1 MRTICYIAAFS
12 LCLAACSAGQATPPL
27 ANLSGPS
34 NDAVSH
40 SLSLTPFNAPTSVFP
55 GATTTEPTGIRPG
68 FISVTVT
75 LQDGATVGGIY
86 DRNSQTWVQID
97 YPDGASTA
105 TYGPQAIPGG
115 YRVVGSFKDSL
126 QMGDTAFVYDSV
138 KDEYLP
144 IHTPAHL
151 CAPKKCNYTI
161 AHSIFGYPSY
171 RVVGNY
177 DAAYTPKQAGAA
189 PVGGHA
195 FLYKSTGRTFT
206 TIDVAGAISTTAY
219 GIWVNGKRVI
229 VAGGYTDKKGR
240 HAYVR
245 DLTTQGI
252 VSYDYP
258 KAALTHFEG
267 IAGAGGYGNYNL
279 VGDYTKPR
287 SKAVYGF
294 YIQMRN
300 WKFQNP
306 VVIGKLTANSV
317 SDRDVIGVY
326 NPGSNISGFITTIPA
341 TDPQ

>member
-1 MRTICYIAAFS
+1 MRTICSVAALS
-12 LCLAACSAGQATPPL
+12 LCLAACSTGQATPPV
-27 ANLSGPS
+27 AKTAAHA

-40 SLSLTPFNAPTSVFP
+40 SLGVTPFNAPTSVFP
-55 GATTTEPTGIRPG
+55 GATTTEPTGIRPD
-68 FISVTVT
+68 FISATVT
-75 LQDGATVGGIY
+75 LQDGATVGGVY
-86 DRNSQTWVQID
+86 NRKSQTWVQID
-97 YPDGASTA
+97 YPDAASTA
-105 TYGPQAIPGG
+105 AYGPQAIPGG

-144 IHTPAHL
+144 INTPAHL

-161 AHSIFGYPSY
+161 AHSIFGHPNYL
-171 RVVGNY
+171 VVGNY
-177 DAAYTPKQAGAA
+177 DAVYSAAQPAAA
-189 PVGGHA
+189 PAAGHA
-195 FLYKSTGRTFT
+195 FLYKSAGRTFT
-206 TIDVAGAISTTAY
+206 TIDVAGALSTTAY
-219 GIWVNGKRVI
+219 GIWVYGQHVV
-229 VAGGYTDKKGR
+229 VAGGDTDNTGR

-245 DLTTQGI
+245 DLSTQRL

-279 VGDYTKPR
+279 VGDYTKPA

-294 YIQMRN
+294 FIQMRN

-317 SDRDVIGVY
+317 SGRDVIGVY
-326 NPGSNISGFITTIPA
+326 NPGSGISGFITTIPA
-341 TDPQ
+341 IDPP